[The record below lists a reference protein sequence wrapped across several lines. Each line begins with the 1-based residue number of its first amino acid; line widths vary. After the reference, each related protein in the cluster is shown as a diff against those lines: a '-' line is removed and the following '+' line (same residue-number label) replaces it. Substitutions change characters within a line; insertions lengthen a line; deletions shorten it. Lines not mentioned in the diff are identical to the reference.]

1 MERETAETPPNATQK
16 TWGLLQLCEGFF
28 FSYQLF
34 SALHEGYQLH
44 TELLQ
49 PPKKKGDNSLM
60 NPFSNGQKARF
71 FHFFVRSSCTGQPW
85 II

>member
-28 FSYQLF
+28 FFFFFQLF

-44 TELLQ
+44 SELLQ
-49 PPKKKGDNSLM
+49 SPKKKGRQLPDE
-60 NPFSNGQKARF
+60 PIF
-71 FHFFVRSSCTGQPW
+71 
-85 II
+85 